1 VEKTTSAETAAKT
14 PPARARRGRT
24 TQPATPET
32 KVPDPLEKVNLVI
45 LFKDGKTIQR
55 PMSEVLRFTVD
66 KGVLTVIAKDGSI
79 GRYSI
84 LDVAKV
90 TIE

>member
-1 VEKTTSAETAAKT
+1 VTRT
-14 PPARARRGRT
+14 RRGRT
-24 TQPATPET
+24 R
-32 KVPDPLEKVNLVI
+32 PDPEKAAEPDPMEKVNLLI
-45 LFKDGKTIQR
+45 LFKDGSTIAR
-55 PMSEVLRFTVD
+55 PMSEVLLFTVD

>member
-1 VEKTTSAETAAKT
+1 M
-14 PPARARRGRT
+14 
-24 TQPATPET
+24 
-32 KVPDPLEKVNLVI
+32 EKVNLLI
-45 LFKDGKTIQR
+45 LFKDGSTIAR
-55 PMSEVLRFTVD
+55 PMSEVHRFTVD